1 MKERKFIRV
10 VQNYYLSP
18 TKDLS
23 MGMDEIVY
31 VGADT
36 IYEARIILR
45 KLGWDL
51 EETDRIDPIS
61 DWEGLVWEFVEVC
74 NVVDIIKAKDR
85 SCTLILSGGEIIKI

>member
-1 MKERKFIRV
+1 MV
-10 VQNYYLSP
+10 YLSP
-18 TKDLS
+18 TKVSS
-23 MGMDEIVY
+23 MGMDEVVY
-31 VGADT
+31 VEADT
-36 IYEARIILR
+36 IDEAKNMLR

-61 DWEGLVWEFVEVC
+61 DWEVLVWEFGDIC

>member
-1 MKERKFIRV
+1 MNRKFIRMV
-10 VQNYYLSP
+10 YLSP
-18 TKDLS
+18 TKVSS
-23 MGMDEIVY
+23 MGMDEVVY
-31 VGADT
+31 VEADT
-36 IYEARIILR
+36 IDEAKNMLR

-61 DWEGLVWEFVEVC
+61 DWEVLVWEFGDIC

>member
-1 MKERKFIRV
+1 MNRKFIRV
-10 VQNYYLSP
+10 VYLSP
-18 TKDLS
+18 TKDPS
-23 MGMDEIVY
+23 IGMDEIVY
-31 VGADT
+31 VEADT
-36 IYEARIILR
+36 IDEAKNILR

-61 DWEGLVWEFVEVC
+61 DWEVLVWEFGDIC